1 MVETLPEGKINMKT
15 HILIILL
22 AGVTM
27 ACTPIYKK
35 GEVAYDFVGCHT
47 VGAENP
53 KNGETA
59 FAIWPGNKLLEGQRL
74 YFKQVNPD
82 TLEVGKVQTATPCN

>member
-1 MVETLPEGKINMKT
+1 MKILVVM
-15 HILIILL
+15 LL
-22 AGVTM
+22 AVTVI

-35 GEVAYDFVGCHT
+35 GEVAYDYVGCHT

-59 FAIWPGNKLLEGQRL
+59 WAIWPGNKLKEGQKL
-74 YFKQVNPD
+74 YFKQVNPE
-82 TLEVGKVQTATPCN
+82 TLEIGKVQTATPCK

>member
-1 MVETLPEGKINMKT
+1 MKILVVM
-15 HILIILL
+15 LL
-22 AGVTM
+22 AVTVI

-53 KNGETA
+53 KEGETA
-59 FAIWPGNKLLEGQRL
+59 WAIWPGNKLKEGQKL
-74 YFKQVNPD
+74 YFKKVNPE
-82 TLEVGKVQTATPCN
+82 TPEIGKVKTATPCK

>member
-1 MVETLPEGKINMKT
+1 MKILVVM
-15 HILIILL
+15 LL
-22 AGVTM
+22 AVTVI
-27 ACTPIYKK
+27 ACTQIYKK

-59 FAIWPGNKLLEGQRL
+59 WAIWPGNKLKEGQKL
-74 YFKQVNPD
+74 YFKQVNPE
-82 TLEVGKVQTATPCN
+82 TLEIGKVQTATPCK

>member
-1 MVETLPEGKINMKT
+1 MKILVVM
-15 HILIILL
+15 LL
-22 AGVTM
+22 AVTVI

-59 FAIWPGNKLLEGQRL
+59 WAIWPGNKLKEGQKL
-74 YFKQVNPD
+74 YFKQVNPE
-82 TLEVGKVQTATPCN
+82 TLEIGKVQTATPCK

>member
-1 MVETLPEGKINMKT
+1 MKILVVM
-15 HILIILL
+15 LL
-22 AGVTM
+22 AVTVI

-59 FAIWPGNKLLEGQRL
+59 WAIWPGNKLKEGQKL
-74 YFKQVNPD
+74 YFKQVNPE
-82 TLEVGKVQTATPCN
+82 TLEIVKVQTATPCK

>member
-1 MVETLPEGKINMKT
+1 M
-15 HILIILL
+15 LL
-22 AGVTM
+22 AVTVI

-53 KNGETA
+53 KEGETA
-59 FAIWPGNKLLEGQRL
+59 WAIWPGNKLKEGQKL
-74 YFKQVNPD
+74 YFKKVNPE
-82 TLEVGKVQTATPCN
+82 TFEISKVQTATPCK

>member
-1 MVETLPEGKINMKT
+1 MKT
-15 HILIILL
+15 VAILMLVGATI
-22 AGVTM
+22 

-53 KNGETA
+53 KEGETA
-59 FAIWPGNKLLEGQRL
+59 WAIWPSNKLKEGQKL
-74 YFKQVNPD
+74 YFKQVNPE
-82 TLEVGKVQTATPCN
+82 TLEVGKVKTATPCK